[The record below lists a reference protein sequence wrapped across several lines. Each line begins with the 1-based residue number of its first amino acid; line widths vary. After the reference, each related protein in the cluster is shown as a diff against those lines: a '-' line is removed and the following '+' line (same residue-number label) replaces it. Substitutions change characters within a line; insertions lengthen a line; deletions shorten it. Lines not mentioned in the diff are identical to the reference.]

1 MRNRWIRFSHA
12 PKTTPFHGNQPAF
25 LGSSSSRQQLFER
38 RQAVGFLEGFVPA
51 NAVDARETH
60 RYAGFVAGGTVHAV
74 EGDFE
79 DDGGRHLG
87 YRLRCVGLVASGS
100 GRMGHYV

>member
-1 MRNRWIRFSHA
+1 MPTLAKEVNWLVGSGYAQSLELFSHA

-79 DDGGRHLG
+79 DDGG
-87 YRLRCVGLVASGS
+87 VTSGIGS
-100 GRMGHYV
+100 AA